1 MPRRI
6 EAATKVLKRIA
17 AWVATQGE
25 EKVVKKKV
33 AGRKDPPAFQSAK
46 ALHSPAAVVRLA
58 ALLQVVAQLAAELR
72 TPGTRA
78 G

>member
-1 MPRRI
+1 MRTATSVAGIRRKTG
-6 EAATKVLKRIA
+6 EAKA
-17 AWVATQGE
+17 
-25 EKVVKKKV
+25 VKKKV
-33 AGRKDPPAFQSAK
+33 AGKEDPSAFQSAK